1 MDLGSWLSHCWGESG
16 SGHLAGPASPS
27 SSFPHFLSPWE
38 PPFTP
43 PHWKGPR
50 KLPAIRVPKAWGAV
64 TWSRPRLGLHGRG
77 RGSGS
82 PQIRGLAKTCHR
94 WPHGPADPTTTPQG
108 SSLAPPSAHP
118 GDTGRDSVNPD
129 WLQGRWKLQGRACS
143 CGLWVGNGSE
153 QGGRGHSAALRLLQ
167 EPGLIKVSTP
177 GPVLPHPHTPPAF
190 HTWGQGGL
198 SGCWELASLVD

>member
-1 MDLGSWLSHCWGESG
+1 MGWGTQAKPVQAGTTPSMPVCSATLLLGPSLTRRAHGPGILAQSLLGGLLGGLREWPLGRARLPQQLLSSLPVSMGVPLH
-16 SGHLAGPASPS
+16 
-27 SSFPHFLSPWE
+27 
-38 PPFTP
+38 P
-43 PHWKGPR
+43 PHRKGPR

-129 WLQGRWKLQGRACS
+129 WQQGRWKLQGSACS

-153 QGGRGHSAALRLLQ
+153 QGGRGHSAALRLL
-167 EPGLIKVSTP
+167 
-177 GPVLPHPHTPPAF
+177 
-190 HTWGQGGL
+190 
-198 SGCWELASLVD
+198 